1 MSNILI
7 IAEKPDVA
15 KDIAGAMIP
24 GFKTG
29 KGYFHGTV
37 GQDIWVVTSA
47 YGHLLTLKDP
57 EDYDKKYTSWKLE
70 DLPIYFPDWGLKEP
84 KEAYKKERLT
94 LISKLLAKTDLLIS
108 AGDPDDEGQLLID
121 EIIDFLGYKGEV
133 KRVLIND
140 SMPDNIRREFARMAD
155 NASYRSL
162 GRAANARRMAD
173 YCFGVNETRLAGIR
187 LNQRGL
193 AIGRVQTPTL
203 GLVIAR
209 DMLIEQH
216 VKTKYYEMKVKVSA
230 KVDGKRDPQTDELA
244 EAGATGMAEVQTD
257 LQAAGKSE
265 GAVGV
270 QTDLQAA
277 GWSEGAAEV
286 HPGAL
291 DDGQTRL
298 VDFSFK
304 PDKKYLKELEQDKVT
319 DRDLLQRIGESVQ
332 GNKVHFQT
340 TVKDKVTN
348 APLPYNLTA
357 LQSDMNKRYGYSMS
371 RTLDITQS
379 LRSKHAITYNR
390 SDSQYLKEEHYQ
402 EAPDLFQ
409 TILNGTLPGKYAMD
423 FSRHSSCFNDSLVT
437 AHHGII
443 PQKNNIDPDSL
454 SEPERKV
461 YMAIVER
468 YAMQFLKPLVQKVS
482 TSVIPCPFEGMD
494 HTLEYTASKTLD
506 PGYTAYFGRSDKDKD
521 NAEAKTVFFPEG
533 RHEGLAQSFDI
544 EEKETKPPA
553 RYTDGTLAADM
564 ASIAKYVKDPEVREI
579 LKKKDEGKKGE
590 KGSIGTVATRGVI
603 VENLI
608 KRGFLERSGKNIQST
623 RLGREFFQTLP
634 ENITKADTTAR
645 WWLIQEAIKEGTE
658 PDVNAIQKS
667 VIEEFLR
674 HKDTAYE
681 GKVIRRYEEKPKVE
695 GMFQGTQ
702 VQINSTWGTHTF
714 TPEELADLFDGKR
727 ISFDYYGKSVSG
739 MLQEQTYKG
748 RKFMG
753 FKADEPERMEGY
765 TYGNFRGEDIH
776 FKSSWSGHDFTEEEI
791 RQLLNGEVIH
801 IKAKKKNGEDWEV
814 DGRLARQKYRGNEFY
829 GFKPD
834 LKKK

>member
-1 MSNILI
+1 MSNTLI

-24 GFKTG
+24 DYKTG
-29 KGYFHGTV
+29 KGYYHGTIGNDV
-37 GQDIWVVTSA
+37 WVVTSA
-47 YGHLLTLKDP
+47 YGHLLNLKDP
-57 EDYDKKYTSWKLE
+57 EDFDKKYASWKLE
-70 DLPIYFPDWGLKEP
+70 DLPIYFPDWGLKEAQ
-84 KEAYKKERLT
+84 EDYKKARLS
-94 LISKLLAKTDLLIS
+94 LISKLIAKTDLLIS

-121 EIIDFLGYKGEV
+121 EIIDYFGYQGET

-140 SMPDNIRREFARMAD
+140 SMPDNIRREFDRMED
-155 NASYRSL
+155 NARYRNL
-162 GRAANARRMAD
+162 GKAANARRMAD

-187 LNQRGL
+187 LQRRGL

-216 VKTKYYEMKVKVSA
+216 VKSKYYEMKVKVSA
-230 KVDGKRDPQTDELA
+230 KDGETCAFADGQASQTDA
-244 EAGATGMAEVQTD
+244 RV
-257 LQAAGKSE
+257 
-265 GAVGV
+265 
-270 QTDLQAA
+270 
-277 GWSEGAAEV
+277 
-286 HPGAL
+286 
-291 DDGQTRL
+291 RL

-304 PDKKYLKELEQDKVT
+304 ADKKYLKELQQDKVT

-332 GNKVHFQT
+332 GTTVHFQT

-348 APLPYNLTA
+348 PPLPYNLTT

-409 TILNGTLPGKYAMD
+409 TILNGTLPGKYSMD
-423 FSRHSSCFNDSLVT
+423 FGRHSSCFNDSLVT

-454 SEPERKV
+454 SEQERRV

-482 TSVIPCPFEGMD
+482 ASVIPCPCEGMD
-494 HTLEYTASKTLD
+494 HTLEYTAHKTLD
-506 PGYTAYFGRSDKDKD
+506 PGYTAFFGREDKNQDQS
-521 NAEAKTVFFPEG
+521 VFFPEG
-533 RHEGLAQSFDI
+533 PHEGLAQSFEI

-564 ASIAKYVKDPEVREI
+564 ASIAKYVKDPEVRDI
-579 LKKKDEGKKGE
+579 LKRKDEGKKGE

-603 VENLI
+603 VENLL

-667 VIEEFLR
+667 VVEEFLQ

-681 GKVIRRYEEKPKVE
+681 GKQIRRYEEKPKAQ
-695 GMFQGTQ
+695 GLFQGKQ
-702 VQINSTWGTHTF
+702 VQINSTWGRHVF
-714 TPEELADLFDGKR
+714 TAEELADLFDGKR
-727 ISFDYYGKSVSG
+727 ITFDYFGKPVSG

-748 RKFMG
+748 KKFTG
-753 FKADEPERMEGY
+753 FKADEPEKKEGY
-765 TYGNFRGEDIH
+765 TYGRFHNEDIH
-776 FKSSWSGHDFTEEEI
+776 FKSAWAGHDFSEDEI
-791 RQLLNGEVIH
+791 RQLLNGETIH
-801 IKAKKKNGEDWEV
+801 ITAKKKNGEDWEV
-814 DGRLARQKYRGNEFY
+814 DGRLAKQRYRGNEFY
-829 GFKPD
+829 GFKPE

>member
-1 MSNILI
+1 MSNVLI

-29 KGYFHGTV
+29 KGYYHGTI
-37 GQDIWVVTSA
+37 GDDIWVVTSA
-47 YGHLLTLKDP
+47 FGHLLTLKDP
-57 EDYDKKYTSWKLE
+57 EDFDRKYASWKLE
-70 DLPIYFPDWGLKEP
+70 DLPIYFPDWALKKP

-94 LISKLLAKTDLLIS
+94 LIGKLLAKTDLLIS

-121 EIIDFLGYKGEV
+121 EIIDYLGYRGEV

-140 SMPDNIRREFARMAD
+140 SMPDNIRREFSRMED
-155 NASYRSL
+155 NAGYRNL
-162 GRAANARRMAD
+162 GRAASARRMAD

-187 LNQRGL
+187 LHQNGL
-193 AIGRVQTPTL
+193 AVGRVQTPTL

-216 VKTKYYEMKVKVSA
+216 VKSKYYEMKIHVSA
-230 KVDGKRDPQTDELA
+230 QEGN
-244 EAGATGMAEVQTD
+244 AG
-257 LQAAGKSE
+257 
-265 GAVGV
+265 
-270 QTDLQAA
+270 
-277 GWSEGAAEV
+277 
-286 HPGAL
+286 
-291 DDGQTRL
+291 
-298 VDFSFK
+298 FSFK
-304 PDKKYLKELEQDKVT
+304 ADKKYLKELQQDKVM
-319 DRDLLQRIGESVQ
+319 DRNLLERIGESLQ
-332 GNKVHFQT
+332 GKTVHFRT
-340 TVKDKVTN
+340 TVRDKVTN
-348 APLPYNLTA
+348 PPLPYNLTA

-402 EAPDLFQ
+402 EAPDLFK
-409 TILNGTLPGKYAMD
+409 TILNGTLPGKYSMD

-443 PQKNNIDPDSL
+443 PQKNNIDPNSL
-454 SEPERKV
+454 TEQERKV

-468 YAMQFLKPLVQKVS
+468 YAMQFMKPLVQKVS
-482 TSVIPCPFEGMD
+482 SSVIPCPYEGMD
-494 HTLEYTASKTLD
+494 HTLEYTAHKTLD
-506 PGYTAYFGRSDKDKD
+506 PGYTSYFGRGALTAEDAENTEGAEGSENGDDPGKAGAKAQTDDPKNKASGQTAGDK
-521 NAEAKTVFFPEG
+521 AEKEQQVFFSEG
-533 RHEGLAQSFDI
+533 EHEGLAESYEI

-603 VENLI
+603 VENLL

-623 RLGREFFQTLP
+623 RLGREFFATLP

-674 HKDTAYE
+674 HRDTAYE
-681 GKVIRRYEEKPKVE
+681 GKTIHRYEEKPKAQ
-695 GMFQGTQ
+695 GTFQGEQ
-702 VQINSTWGTHTF
+702 VQINSAWGRHTF
-714 TPEELADLFDGKR
+714 TPEELADLFEGKR
-727 ISFDYYGKSVSG
+727 ITFDYYGRQVSG
-739 MLQEQTYKG
+739 TLQEQTYKG
-748 RKFMG
+748 RTFFG
-753 FKADEPERMEGY
+753 FKADEPEKKEGY
-765 TYGNFRGEDIH
+765 TYGRFHDQDIH
-776 FKSSWSGHDFTEEEI
+776 FKSTWSGHEFTEEEI
-791 RQLLNGEVIH
+791 QKLLNGEVIH
-801 IKAKKKNGEDWEV
+801 ITAKKKNGQDWEV
-814 DGRLARQKYRGNEFY
+814 DGRLAKQQYRGRSFY

-834 LKKK
+834 LKK